1 MRESKKVKNQSA
13 FSVELFDDDAQR
25 LREVSKRTGI
35 PMTMIIRNA
44 VKAYLPKMAAQLE
57 AMEAINTTTF
67 KVEGRD

>member
-1 MRESKKVKNQSA
+1 MRESKKVKKQSA

-44 VKAYLPKMAAQLE
+44 VKAYLPKMDAQLA

-67 KVEGRD
+67 KVEGRE